1 MSCIWKLLEL
11 FLNDTPCLHGKCI
24 KKWSDVSVCYGR
36 DGPGA
41 LQRLQTV
48 ISEYHPLISSH
59 KIIPKP
65 PLYIEEIVRL
75 NLHCQEMEVLP

>member
-1 MSCIWKLLEL
+1 MERC
-11 FLNDTPCLHGKCI
+11 
-24 KKWSDVSVCYGR
+24 VSGV
-36 DGPGA
+36 GPGA

-75 NLHCQEMEVLP
+75 NLHCQEMEVLQTDPLQKQQSGCVDQQKGGGAGS